1 MGSFEYRGIKVEW
14 LGHASFKISN
24 KLKIYIDPFGLKGE
38 EEKAD
43 LIFITHEHYDHCSL
57 ADIKKIAKDDTLVI
71 ITEDCI
77 AKLRDFK
84 TFPVLP
90 GKSYE
95 AKGIKFSTVPAYN
108 LAKAFH
114 TKASN
119 WVGYVIEVEGVK
131 IYHAGDT
138 DFVQEMRELKNIDIA
153 LVPVGGTY
161 TMSAEEAAGAVNYF
175 KPKIAVPMHYG
186 KIVGDIKDAEKF
198 KELVEAEVKILN
210 AS

>member
-24 KLKIYIDPFGLKGE
+24 KLKIYIDPFDLKDE

-57 ADIKKIAKDDTLVI
+57 QDIKKIAKDDTLVI

-95 AKGIKFSTVPAYN
+95 VKGIKFSTVPAYN
-108 LAKAFH
+108 LSKAFH
-114 TKASN
+114 TRASN
-119 WVGYVIEVEGVK
+119 WVGYVIEVDGIK

-138 DFVQEMRELKNIDIA
+138 DFVPEMKELKGIDIG

-161 TMSAEEAAGAVNYF
+161 TMNAEEAAKAVNSF
-175 KPKIAVPMHYG
+175 KPKIAVPMHFG
-186 KIVGDIKDAEKF
+186 KIVGSERDAEMF
-198 KELVEAEVKILN
+198 KDLVEGVEVKIL
-210 AS
+210 A

>member
-1 MGSFEYRGIKVEW
+1 MGSFEYKGIKVEW
-14 LGHASFKISN
+14 LGHACFKISN
-24 KLKIYIDPFGLKGE
+24 KLKIYIDPFDLKD

-95 AKGIKFSTVPAYN
+95 AKGIKFLTVPAYN
-108 LAKAFH
+108 LSKAFH
-114 TKASN
+114 TRASN
-119 WVGYVIEVEGVK
+119 WVGYVIEVEGIK

-138 DFVQEMRELKNIDIA
+138 DFVPEMKELKGIDIA
-153 LVPVGGTY
+153 LMPVGGTY
-161 TMSAEEAAGAVNYF
+161 TMNAEEAAKAVNSF
-175 KPKIAVPMHYG
+175 KPKIAIPMHFG
-186 KIVGDIKDAEKF
+186 KIVGSERDAERF
-198 KELVEAEVKILN
+198 KDLVEGAEVKIL
-210 AS
+210 A

>member
-1 MGSFEYRGIKVEW
+1 MGSFEYKGIKVEW
-14 LGHASFKISN
+14 LGHACFKISN
-24 KLKIYIDPFGLKGE
+24 KLKIYIDPFDLKD

-95 AKGIKFSTVPAYN
+95 AKGIKFLTVPAYN
-108 LAKAFH
+108 LSKAFH
-114 TKASN
+114 TRASN
-119 WVGYVIEVEGVK
+119 WVGYVIEFEGIK

-138 DFVQEMRELKNIDIA
+138 DFVPETKELKGIDIA
-153 LVPVGGTY
+153 LMPVGGTY
-161 TMSAEEAAGAVNYF
+161 TMNAEEAAKAVNSF
-175 KPKIAVPMHYG
+175 KPKIAVPMHFG
-186 KIVGDIKDAEKF
+186 KIVGSERDAERF
-198 KELVEAEVKILN
+198 KDLVEGAEVKIL
-210 AS
+210 A